1 MRSLGFSVALI
12 GLPYNN
18 KIAFGEA
25 LNPDIKSYLLFLDI
39 WHDFIKDNHLKS
51 FGNLSAWG
59 NNKIKE
65 NNFFFHPNTYGY
77 HIDRQRFNK
86 MFIWAAKK
94 QGAQYLSPLNK
105 TIDKDNNIFKL
116 KLIDNNN
123 LKIIIDCKFMIDAT
137 GRSRW
142 FSLREDV
149 SVKTFDHL
157 CGYICFLKSQ
167 SKSDTQL
174 MTLIESVSNGWW
186 YTALLPNEIRVAAF
200 FTDYD
205 LSFSKYL
212 KTISGWKKVLN
223 KTQHIRKIIDE
234 YDYNI
239 YLGPYAILSNSTRLE
254 KAYGQNWLAIGD
266 AAATFDP
273 LSSNGV
279 LNAIDDGII
288 VSNIIKKYLEEEKIL
303 FESYNS
309 YLIRKFNGY
318 LYKRSLYYNKEKR
331 WGNSFF
337 WKRNQ
342 NLLINIDEKSMDY
355 SNV

>member
-1 MRSLGFSVALI
+1 MRRLGFSVALI

-18 KIAFGEA
+18 KIAFGES
-25 LNPDIKSYLLFLDI
+25 LNPDIKSCLLFLDI
-39 WHDFIKDNHLKS
+39 WSNFIKDNHLKS
-51 FGNLSAWG
+51 FGNLSVWG

-77 HIDRQRFNK
+77 HIDRQRFNN
-86 MFIWAAKK
+86 MFVWAAK
-94 QGAQYLSPLNK
+94 QQDVQYLSPLIK

-116 KLIDNNN
+116 KLLDNNN
-123 LKIIIDCKFMIDAT
+123 LRIIIDSKFMVDAT
-137 GRSRW
+137 GRARW
-142 FSLREDV
+142 FSLREGI

-167 SKSDTQL
+167 SKSDTQP
-174 MTLIESVSNGWW
+174 MTLIESSPNGWW
-186 YTALLPNEIRVAAF
+186 YTALLPNDIRITAF

-223 KTQHIRKIIDE
+223 KTLHIRKIIEE

-279 LNAIDDGII
+279 LNAIDDAIN
-288 VSNIIKKYLEEEKIL
+288 VSNIIKKYLEEEENM
-303 FESYNS
+303 FDSYNI
-309 YLIRKFNGY
+309 YLIKKFNNY
-318 LYKRSLYYNKEKR
+318 LYKRSFYYNKEKR
-331 WGNSFF
+331 WENSLF
-337 WKRNQ
+337 WRRNQ
-342 NLLINIDEKSMDY
+342 NLFNSR
-355 SNV
+355 